1 MGGVRELESAGE
13 KSWVDNKVRKGSEAL
28 QEKKRGQKAGQRELS
43 PLERDRRGGSV
54 G

>member
-28 QEKKRGQKAGQRELS
+28 QKKKRESWAERELS